1 MRNQKHNTL
10 TKTKTNKQTKKPI
23 SILQQKII
31 KQWKEKQKD
40 IEVSNQCENRVY
52 SGNKYMSI
60 KN

>member
-31 KQWKEKQKD
+31 KQ
-40 IEVSNQCENRVY
+40 
-52 SGNKYMSI
+52 
-60 KN
+60 